1 MVAMVVVVVGA
12 RDLEATAEAVDQA
25 HDEDVVG
32 VAVVD
37 VGAGVEVV
45 AVVED
50 MGRVVEVEVVVAPV
64 LALNPTRMART
75 PPFRNQRRTTQPQ
88 PMGGPRRMPE

>member
-1 MVAMVVVVVGA
+1 MSAAAAELLSAPDAVGTG
-12 RDLEATAEAVDQA
+12 EQ
-25 HDEDVVG
+25 VG
-32 VAVVD
+32 VSLPGGEICVAT
-37 VGAGVEVV
+37 VV

-50 MGRVVEVEVVVAPV
+50 IGRVVEVEVVVAPV